1 MSARVHKRLSPAKR
15 RRGNLLSQKDEH
27 LCALEWQQTISNVQI
42 EALEKTRRE
51 LEDSANSFAALY
63 EHGPVGY
70 LTLDH
75 TGCIRDAN
83 ATACRLLGFN
93 RDKLRHLPFTFMIHR
108 DDVGRFLGHLGQC
121 QKSKQ
126 RLVTELRL
134 QTNKKTIIPIQMVSA
149 PFEKRGRKMFL
160 TALVDLTH
168 RQQNE
173 EALASAKEFAE
184 SIVETIREPLA
195 VLDADLKIVSINTAF
210 ARFFQRSEILIKG
223 TFFEGLLNLWWSGNN
238 LRSELEKVL
247 IKNQPLENFE
257 ITVEPRKLGK
267 RVLLLNARNLYER
280 SGSPAHILI
289 ALEDITARKQA
300 EEQLHTINHELEKR
314 VAARTAALEKSV
326 QNMESFCYSIAH
338 DLRAPLRSMRGFSEL
353 LGDMCGPQMEADAK
367 DYLERIKKSAERMD
381 QLILGLLNYGRLN
394 TVDLPLANVDL
405 EKVFQEALVH
415 CQHDIEEKKA
425 RIEKLSEL
433 PLVRGHELTLKVSL
447 TNLLSNAIKFV
458 PPNVRPRIKVG
469 CEHKDTCI
477 RVWIEDNGI
486 GIAPEY
492 HQKIFGVFQR
502 LHDAKS
508 YPGTGIGLALVSRGI
523 ERIGGYTGV
532 ESAPGKGSRFW
543 LELLKGEGVEA
554 QQLSP
559 H

>member
-1 MSARVHKRLSPAKR
+1 VKR
-15 RRGNLLSQKDEH
+15 RRSGALSQKDEH
-27 LCALEWQQTISNVQI
+27 LCALEWQQTISNAQI
-42 EALEKTRRE
+42 EALEKIRRE

-63 EHGPVGY
+63 EHAPVGY
-70 LTLDH
+70 LTLDSN
-75 TGCIRDAN
+75 GCIQDAN
-83 ATACRLLGFN
+83 GTASRLLDFD
-93 RDKLRHLPFTFMIHR
+93 REKLRHLPLTFMIHR
-108 DDVGRFLGHLGQC
+108 DDVGRFFAHLGQC
-121 QKSKQ
+121 QKSHQQ

-134 QTNKKTIIPIQMVSA
+134 QNSKKAIIPIQLVSV

-168 RQQNE
+168 RRQNE

-195 VLDADLKIVSINTAF
+195 VLDAELRIVSINSAF
-210 ARFFQRSEILIKG
+210 SRFFQKSEILLKG

-238 LRSELEKVL
+238 LRTELEKVL
-247 IKNQPLENFE
+247 VKNQPLENFE
-257 ITVEPRKLGK
+257 IAVEPRKLGK
-267 RVLLLNARNLYER
+267 RVLLLNARKLYEKAD
-280 SGSPAHILI
+280 SPTHILI
-289 ALEDITARKQA
+289 ALEDITARKRA
-300 EEQLHTINHELEKR
+300 EEQLHTINNELEKR
-314 VAARTAALEKSV
+314 VSVRTAALEKSV

-353 LGDMCGPQMEADAK
+353 LSDLSGAEMSEEAK

-405 EKVFQEALVH
+405 EKVFQEALAH
-415 CQHDIEEKKA
+415 CQHEIEEKHA
-425 RIEKLSEL
+425 RIEKVSEL
-433 PLVRGHELTLKVSL
+433 PVVRGHDLTLKVSL

-458 PPNVRPRIKVG
+458 PPNVRPRIKIR
-469 CEHKDTCI
+469 CETKDACI

-486 GIAPEY
+486 GIAPEH

-532 ESAPGKGSRFW
+532 ESMPGKGSRFW
-543 LELLKGEGVEA
+543 LELLKGETGEA
-554 QQLSP
+554 QQLRP